1 MITIT
6 KKHTRPSVDIPFFYQ
21 TKLVRPEYGS
31 YLKANYIDTGKLV
44 RFDRTMSEDQLTIST
59 TTVWESQEAFAEYFS
74 DPFCV
79 ENFTKISTEYEQ
91 INGIVSSSTSDA
103 GFIRPTWKQVDA
115 KDYFKDVKIPDDWSS
130 LEDFVDWYCEQRMPM
145 MIPWN
150 ANVIRSDDAVA
161 ICLFRKGN
169 YQVEFYIEYPNM
181 YIWKHSHPRMEVI
194 TMTMGGG
201 GTWKPDEGSITNT
214 SRTWGGLS
222 TKLVNGGYHGGDED
236 AGTGN
241 GFVILAFQRWE
252 NPEEMTSAA
261 VQWKGQIQGQH
272 QADLIKSYYPE
283 AFIKEGYADVTK
295 DVTGNTVTMI
305 NTVL

>member
-1 MITIT
+1 MPMTLT
-6 KKHTRPSVDIPFFYQ
+6 RTQTRPSVDIPFFFE
-21 TKLVRPEYGS
+21 TNLVSKEYGI
-31 YLKANYIDTGKLV
+31 YLKTNYIDSGKLI
-44 RFDRTMSEDQLTIST
+44 RTQRTMSEDKLS
-59 TTVWESQEAFAEYFS
+59 VELMVEWESQEAFAEYFT
-74 DPFCV
+74 DPVCI
-79 ENFTKISTEYEQ
+79 ENFLKISTEYEQ
-91 INGIVSSSTSDA
+91 MNDITSKSISDA
-103 GFIRPTWKQVDA
+103 GFIRPTWKIINAD
-115 KDYFKDVKIPDDWSS
+115 DYFKDVKIPEDWSS

-201 GTWKPDEGSITNT
+201 GTWKPNEGSTTNT
-214 SRTWGGLS
+214 GSTWGGLS
-222 TKLVNGGYHGGDED
+222 TKLVNGAYHGGDAD
-236 AGTGN
+236 ASTGN

-261 VQWKGQIQGQH
+261 VQWKGQIQGKYQE
-272 QADLIKSYYPE
+272 DLIKSYYPE
-283 AFIKEGYADVTK
+283 AFIKEGYADITK
-295 DVTGNTVTMI
+295 DVTGNSVTK
-305 NTVL
+305 

>member
-1 MITIT
+1 MIKIT
-6 KKHTRPSVDIPFFYQ
+6 REQFRPNLDIPFFFESN
-21 TKLVRPEYGS
+21 LVSKEYGM
-31 YLKANYIDTGKLV
+31 YLKTNYIDSGKLI
-44 RFDRTMSEDQLTIST
+44 RFQRTMSEDKLSIEVT
-59 TTVWESQEAFAEYFS
+59 TEWESQEAFTEYFT
-74 DPFCV
+74 DPFCI
-79 ENFTKISTEYEQ
+79 EHFLKISTEYDQ
-91 INGIVSSSTSDA
+91 MNNITTSSTSDA
-103 GFIRPTWKQVDA
+103 GFIRPTWKIVNA
-115 KDYFKDVKIPDDWSS
+115 NDYFKDVKIPEDWAS

-201 GTWKPDEGSITNT
+201 GTWKPNEGSMTNT
-214 SRTWGGLS
+214 GSTWGGLS
-222 TKLVNGGYHGGDED
+222 TKLVNGAYHGGDAD
-236 AGTGN
+236 ASTGN

-272 QADLIKSYYPE
+272 QADLINSYYPE
-283 AFIKEGYADVTK
+283 AFIKEGYADITK
-295 DVTGNTVTMI
+295 DVSGNSVTK
-305 NTVL
+305 